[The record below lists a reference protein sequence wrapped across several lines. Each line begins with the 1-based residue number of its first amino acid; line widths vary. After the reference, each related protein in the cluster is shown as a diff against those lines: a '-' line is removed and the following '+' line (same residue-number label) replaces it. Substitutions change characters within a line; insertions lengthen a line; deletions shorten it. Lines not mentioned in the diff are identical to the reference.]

1 MLLPYRV
8 KIWDTKVTHFTPIL
22 PLCACLYRSHLRK
35 PVSIKQTK
43 HSRKSEAQNLCSK
56 FPTFMR
62 THAFKR
68 LRHCAIA
75 AAMMVWSSSFHSLV
89 VVTCSSWSATSWLS
103 HSRIR
108 FVNLLDQV
116 VYTTASLV
124 FARKFVNKFTGAVT
138 FSFRQNFNKMF
149 IFVGE
154 WHDFSDVSIM
164 SPGKGCTWHAMW

>member
-1 MLLPYRV
+1 MF
-8 KIWDTKVTHFTPIL
+8 ISMTFMQT
-22 PLCACLYRSHLRK
+22 
-35 PVSIKQTK
+35 SIDTK